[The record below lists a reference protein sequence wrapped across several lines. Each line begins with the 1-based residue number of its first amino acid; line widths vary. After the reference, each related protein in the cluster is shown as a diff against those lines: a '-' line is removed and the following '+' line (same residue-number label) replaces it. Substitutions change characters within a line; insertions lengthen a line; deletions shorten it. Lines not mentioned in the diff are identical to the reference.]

1 MTMNKRYVLYA
12 LAAIMFAGCQTK
24 NVTETERFDASVR
37 KELPF
42 AVDSLRWLDGVDMD
56 STNLQLV
63 SSILSEK
70 GERRL
75 DFHL

>member
-1 MTMNKRYVLYA
+1 MQEIHYKDMKFNPFNRTQECD
-12 LAAIMFAGCQTK
+12 G
-24 NVTETERFDASVR
+24 TERFDASVR

-56 STNLQLV
+56 STNLQLI

-70 GERRL
+70 GESRL

>member
-1 MTMNKRYVLYA
+1 M
-12 LAAIMFAGCQTK
+12 
-24 NVTETERFDASVR
+24 TETERFDASVR

-42 AVDSLRWLDGVDMD
+42 AVDSLRWLDGVDTD